1 MTSGYLIPP
10 KSNYPVD
17 ILLSVKEMVIMKILL
32 DIGHGGS
39 KKSTGGKVIRDF
51 GAVSQSYKTDEFHW
65 NENFVKN
72 YLIPELQ
79 RNNLEYEIVL
89 RKTGTEELVSD
100 LNKASCKGDIILSF
114 HLNSDIKASGTEVL
128 YWESSAKGKKL
139 AGLLQKKLT
148 EVLRLPDREIKGR
161 RKPLNSK
168 DALNQR
174 GWSMF
179 KNTKVPFVM
188 LESFF
193 ITNDKD
199 MEAGNKNIAAMAKAV
214 TEAVLEFRK
223 GRK

>member
-1 MTSGYLIPP
+1 
-10 KSNYPVD
+10 
-17 ILLSVKEMVIMKILL
+17 MKILL

-39 KKSTGGKVIRDF
+39 KKSAGGKVIRDF

-72 YLIPELQ
+72 YLIPEL
-79 RNNLEYEIVL
+79 RKNNLEYEIIP

-100 LNKASCKGDIILSF
+100 LNKVSRAGDIILSF
-114 HLNSDIKASGTEVL
+114 HLNSDTKASGTAVV
-128 YWESSAKGKKL
+128 YWESSMNGKKL

-148 EVLRLPDREIKGR
+148 EVLKLPDRGIKGR

-174 GWSMF
+174 GWTMF

-188 LESFF
+188 MESFF

-199 MEAGNKNIAAMAKAV
+199 METGNKNIASMAKAV
-214 TEAVLEFRK
+214 TEAVLEFGDGK
-223 GRK
+223 K